1 MRFLHLADLHLGK
14 VIYGTSLLENGDQP
28 YWVDAFLHLS
38 EEVRPDAVV
47 IAGDV
52 YDRSS
57 PSGEAV
63 ALLSRLVEGLSER
76 SIPVMLVSGNHDS
89 GKRMA
94 FARDIL
100 ARQNVHIAGDLTREL
115 EHVTLTDKFGP
126 ITFWLMPYV
135 FPTMVSQLLDDES
148 IRDYD
153 TAVRRLLTEQP
164 LDPATRNVIV
174 AHQNV
179 TCGGVEAQRGGSE
192 SMVGGVG
199 QIDFTAFD
207 LFDYAALG
215 HIHAAYHVGRETV
228 RYAGSPLCYHFDETR
243 QPRKGPV
250 LVELNE
256 KGAPVKLETLHIP
269 PLHPMREIRGPLEEI
284 KATESSRSDRNEYLR
299 LIVTDQ
305 PMTPEISDFFQ
316 ALAEKRDSVLM
327 ERLSELQRFS
337 GDVISPDTQ
346 ALREKSLEEL
356 FADFFSQRSG
366 GEALPRAD
374 QELLAAA
381 GELIRN
387 NQPDPRQRYA
397 VDPGLT
403 DALLRILLNQ
413 EVSGK

>member
-1 MRFLHLADLHLGK
+1 MRFLHIADLHLGK
-14 VIYGTSLLENGDQP
+14 VIYGTSMLENGDQP
-28 YWVDAFLHLS
+28 YWVEAFLRLS
-38 EEVRPDAVV
+38 DEVRPDAVV
-47 IAGDV
+47 VSGDV

-63 ALLSRLVEGLSER
+63 ALLSRLVEGLSDR
-76 SIPVMLVSGNHDS
+76 SIPVMLVAGNHDS

-94 FARDIL
+94 FARDLL
-100 ARQNVHIAGDLTREL
+100 ARQNVHIVGNLTREL
-115 EHVTLTDKFGP
+115 AHVTLTDEHGP
-126 ITFWLMPYV
+126 VTFWLLPYV
-135 FPTMVSQLLDDES
+135 FPAMVSQLLGDES

-153 TAVRRLLTEQP
+153 TAVRRLLAEQP
-164 LDPATRNVIV
+164 LDPASRNVIV

-179 TCGGVEAQRGGSE
+179 TAGGVEAQRGGSE

-207 LFDYAALG
+207 MFEYAALG
-215 HIHAAYHVGRETV
+215 HIHAAYHVGRDAV

-256 KGAPVKLETLHIP
+256 KGAPIKIETLHIP

-284 KATESSRSDRNEYLR
+284 KATESSRSDRGEYLR

-305 PMTPEISDFFQ
+305 PMTPETSDFFQ
-316 ALAEKRDSVLM
+316 ALAEKRGSILM
-327 ERLSELQRFS
+327 ERLSEFQRFT
-337 GDVISPDTQ
+337 GDAVSPDAQ
-346 ALREKSLEEL
+346 ALRERTLEEL

-366 GEALPRAD
+366 GESLSQAD

-387 NQPDPRQRYA
+387 TQPDPKRRYD
-397 VDPGLT
+397 VDTGMT
-403 DALLRILLNQ
+403 DKLLHILLDQ
-413 EVSGK
+413 EVTGA